1 MFGQRPPQKKE
12 QDFDLSN
19 IDDVINR
26 YKAKIEN
33 KRHSTSSSYKSASS
47 GKSFKSPA
55 SSFKSHRSSS
65 SFKSPA
71 SSHRKSSSSKS
82 PVRYD
87 KALITRCSLWKLIKE
102 KYPNN
107 PYNPDTNHTITING
121 PKYKQLNKDCK
132 DIPCNNEIELH
143 PINEKKPKKKATK
156 AKEPKEEK
164 PKKKATKAKEPKE
177 EKPKKKA
184 TKAKEPKEEKPKK
197 KATKAKE
204 PKEEKPKKKATKA
217 KEPKEEKPKK
227 KATKAKEP
235 KEEKPKKKATKAKE
249 PKEEKPKG
257 KTPRKGLGQKKA

>member
-1 MFGQRPPQKKE
+1 MNFISRMFGQRPPQKKE
-12 QDFDLSN
+12 QDLDLSN

-26 YKAKIEN
+26 YKAKMEN

-55 SSFKSHRSSS
+55 SSFKSRSS

-71 SSHRKSSSSKS
+71 SSYRKSSSSKS

-132 DIPCNNEIELH
+132 GIPCNDEIELH
-143 PINEKKPKKKATK
+143 PINEK
-156 AKEPKEEK
+156 
-164 PKKKATKAKEPKE
+164 
-177 EKPKKKA
+177 KPKKKA

-257 KTPRKGLGQKKA
+257 KTPRKGLGQKKT